1 MYTKK
6 SKVFPIIITIL
17 IIVIII
23 YLFATIK
30 QTEISCNKSN
40 VDDLGIKVVEELKA
54 NLDGR
59 SIKSM
64 VVEKTIVLP
73 DEYLYAK
80 DSVEFLL
87 KKSYEYL
94 DEDKVSFSSLNNKL
108 IIRIEINKDET
119 IILNNIEFSEDEGL
133 QVKINSNTKSSDVI
147 TLKVGDNYTEG
158 ELMTR
163 MKNNG
168 YVCK

>member
-1 MYTKK
+1 MYSKK
-6 SKVFPIIITIL
+6 SKVFPIIMTIL

-23 YLFATIK
+23 YLFVTIK
-30 QTEISCNKSN
+30 QTEVSCSKSN
-40 VDDLGIKVVEELKA
+40 TDDLGIKVVEELNA

-64 VVEKTIVLP
+64 VLEKTIVLP
-73 DEYLYAK
+73 DEYLDER

-108 IIRIEINKDET
+108 IVRIEIDKDET
-119 IILNNIEFSEDEGL
+119 IILNNIEFSEDNGL